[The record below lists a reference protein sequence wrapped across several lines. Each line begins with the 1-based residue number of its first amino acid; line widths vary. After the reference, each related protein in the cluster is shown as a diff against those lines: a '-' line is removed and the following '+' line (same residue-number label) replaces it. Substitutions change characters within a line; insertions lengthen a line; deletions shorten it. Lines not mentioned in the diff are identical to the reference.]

1 MGAYLVVAHRTL
13 VEDHLLDHVRS
24 LCEASDCRF
33 HLVVPVT
40 HPRDHAWTDGEVT
53 AAARRRLDE
62 GIEAFGASGAEVTG
76 EVGDANPV
84 YAVATALRA
93 SGDVD
98 DASAARRTMKAA
110 GPIVALASTP
120 AFRASANPGG
130 SRPSPSSDGSWPG
143 LSAPPRICEGPP
155 ASLRAV
161 PGLVVLRPADA
172 NETAAAWRTALARRD
187 GP

>member
-13 VEDHLLDHVRS
+13 VEDHLLDHARS
-24 LCEASDCRF
+24 LCEAGDCRF

-62 GIEAFGASGAEVTG
+62 GIVAFHAIGAEVTG

-93 SGDVD
+93 AGDHDWDGIIVSTLPPGVSRWLGLD
-98 DASAARRTMKAA
+98 VVSRVKREFDLPVTHLVAESEPA
-110 GPIVALASTP
+110 GA
-120 AFRASANPGG
+120 
-130 SRPSPSSDGSWPG
+130 
-143 LSAPPRICEGPP
+143 
-155 ASLRAV
+155 
-161 PGLVVLRPADA
+161 
-172 NETAAAWRTALARRD
+172 
-187 GP
+187 